1 MVNTKKVVASL
12 PLPKKK
18 REKHLAMVEKV
29 PIVEEVKGSSFG
41 KGRGKIRVGF
51 SNLELISALK
61 AIDAMYFIPRRRVQR
76 RQSKSL

>member
-41 KGRGKIRVGF
+41 KGKGKITVGF
-51 SNLELISALK
+51 SNLKSILTLK
-61 AIDAMYFIPRRRVQR
+61 ATGAICFISRSRFQR
-76 RQSKSL
+76 RQ